1 LRAESVDSTLRSV
14 ARLAASAGVI
24 VAGVVAALVLHASYG
39 PPTLPSWRDPLA
51 LVLAFG
57 AAAAAVL
64 LIGRPRRV
72 GLAVGVVGSAF
83 AGAVYVHQQAVHAF
97 SCPPGAMCVLLPA
110 SPGLWSYP
118 ASLSI
123 IAAGLATA
131 VLLVLPRRWL
141 APDRLRL
148 RHR

>member
-1 LRAESVDSTLRSV
+1 
-14 ARLAASAGVI
+14 
-24 VAGVVAALVLHASYG
+24 
-39 PPTLPSWRDPLA
+39 
-51 LVLAFG
+51 
-57 AAAAAVL
+57 
-64 LIGRPRRV
+64 
-72 GLAVGVVGSAF
+72 
-83 AGAVYVHQQAVHAF
+83 
-97 SCPPGAMCVLLPA
+97 LLPA

-141 APDRLRL
+141 VPDRLRL